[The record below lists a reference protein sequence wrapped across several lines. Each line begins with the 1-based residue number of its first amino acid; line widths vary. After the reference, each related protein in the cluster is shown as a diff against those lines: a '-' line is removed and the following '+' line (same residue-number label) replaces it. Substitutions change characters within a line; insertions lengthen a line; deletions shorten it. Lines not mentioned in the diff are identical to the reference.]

1 MQIQVSNYIDAL
13 QYMSTEEQYKQA
25 SEAIIGPNAIVKP
38 GTDEY
43 NDLARMRLRAKKI
56 LMGYR
61 TAPYA
66 QGFAAESNAL
76 AGNGYKCMPNCN

>member
-1 MQIQVSNYIDAL
+1 MNVQILNHIDAL
-13 QYMSTEEQYKQA
+13 EYMSSEEQYKQA
-25 SEAIIGPNAIVKP
+25 SLAIIGKDAPVKP

-56 LMGYR
+56 LVGYR

-76 AGNGYKCMPNCN
+76 AGNGYKCMPNGN